1 MYPQVFGKYVLE
13 RELSRGG
20 MARVVL
26 ATLRGAGGFEK
37 KLVVKQIRDELA
49 FDQQFVRR
57 FVEEAKTTVAL
68 SHPNIVPVY
77 ELGIEQ
83 GTYFL
88 AMELV
93 EGVSVA
99 ELLRER
105 EDDGARRVLTPEE
118 GAYLG
123 VEVCRALDY
132 AHRRM
137 KVVHRDITP
146 RNVMID
152 EEGQIKLIDFG
163 IAAPALVAGHE
174 ILGSPGHMA
183 PEQVDGGE
191 LGPPTDIFAV
201 AVLLMEAWTGSAPF
215 RRATPEECA
224 IAVREPHPKPSDFN
238 PRLLPLDA
246 AIARAMHVDARA
258 RQQEAS
264 DLARALRSFIQGVDV
279 ADIARE
285 LGDRVRDLREEAA
298 SPSPPS
304 RITAPRA
311 SAASHGDLGTKTF
324 AARDEALKWS
334 SPPGPVEGDDGLPA
348 PSTRRLEESTPK
360 LPASQP
366 VRGRPDNPAMGI
378 RTPLMVD
385 VDELERSTATSRRR
399 ERTSAPS
406 VHRRTGQHAPR
417 RSSRRSRPCAGASS
431 RARTARRPRSSRRSR
446 LGRSRPPCVR
456 SRAPRCPRRPRGAV
470 ESFAAAGLL
479 ALVAIGGFAA
489 WRARGGPPVDPPRP
503 ATTTATTTTAVIEPK
518 GAPTTASSDLAP
530 PEAVVSAPS
539 PVRTVPSSTAPTT
552 PSAAPVAAGKAAVT
566 FLGEPG
572 TRVSIDGAS
581 RGPCP
586 VRVTLAEGP
595 HEVRFTFESHRREPR
610 RALQCEERRSG
621 NRARRVHR
629 RDAHGED
636 PALRAQSPNS

>member
-13 RELSRGG
+13 RELARGG

-77 ELGIEQ
+77 ELGVEQ

-105 EDDGARRVLTPEE
+105 EADGSRRVLTPEE

-201 AVLLMEAWTGSAPF
+201 AVLLMEAWTGAAPF

-224 IAVREPHPKPSDFN
+224 IAVREPHPNPSEFD

-246 AIARAMHVDARA
+246 AIARAMHVDARE

-279 ADIARE
+279 ADIARG
-285 LGDRVRDLREEAA
+285 LGDRVRDLRELA
-298 SPSPPS
+298 SAPAPPS
-304 RITAPRA
+304 RTSAPRA
-311 SAASHGDLGTKTF
+311 SAASHGELGTKTF
-324 AARDEALKWS
+324 AARDEALRWS
-334 SPPGPVEGDDGLPA
+334 SPPGPAVADDGIEV
-348 PSTRRLEESTPK
+348 PSTRRLEESTPE
-360 LPASQP
+360 LPAAQP
-366 VRGRPDNPAMGI
+366 VRGRPDDPAMGI

-385 VDELERSTATSRRR
+385 VDELEKIHADIAAARANEHSPADEPPR
-399 ERTSAPS
+399 SAPKQS
-406 VHRRTGQHAPR
+406 EIPTVRRSRFSRPDGSAAEKVETIATRPLETPVRAFERASAPPTSG
-417 RSSRRSRPCAGASS
+417 RSSRA
-431 RARTARRPRSSRRSR
+431 
-446 LGRSRPPCVR
+446 
-456 SRAPRCPRRPRGAV
+456 
-470 ESFAAAGLL
+470 FAAAGLL
-479 ALVAIGGFAA
+479 ALVAIGGVAA
-489 WRARGGPPVDPPRP
+489 WRARGGPAVDPPRP
-503 ATTTATTTTAVIEPK
+503 IATTATTHTAVIEPPSVP
-518 GAPTTASSDLAP
+518 ATASSELAP

-539 PVRTVPSSTAPTT
+539 PVRTAPSSTSPTT
-552 PSAAPVAAGKAAVT
+552 PSAAAVAAGKASVT

-572 TRVSIDGAS
+572 TRVSIDGVS

-595 HEVRFTFESHRREPR
+595 HEVRFTFDPTGESRGERFSVKSGDR
-610 RALQCEERRSG
+610 VTVRAEFTG
-621 NRARRVHR
+621 ATPTVKI
-629 RDAHGED
+629 
-636 PALRAQSPNS
+636 LR